1 MLVFK
6 NKDLNSAQ
14 MFKYILFLFILI
26 PTCFGGAPFE
36 TPATTEAVQEFR
48 GFVPHEQIDNKKQ
61 EVHIDN
67 DAVALL
73 ALISD
78 WVNLIGWQAD
88 WGLDDP
94 LPAPVRVKI
103 TENRYYLHKIA
114 VAICLGH
121 GFTQGIDPR
130 IPLSTDQLRKYKHIV
145 KIIGEQISNLSKT
158 YPMTPEHAYTTAAT
172 KAQLQAHINVLQE
185 LIFRSEEADAP
196 IFMDEDEKNTLA
208 AIALSVQ
215 KPVDDSYTYRDTQ
228 EATRLMTEARED
240 ICRNFPQYRRLET
253 EIYTYGQATPA
264 TLGITQQVYDQQRAT
279 LNAQKDAIHNR
290 DIQPQID
297 QLNLVQ
303 LLVDRMGISEAKARK
318 IFIEG
323 LHMELNHDGTYHD

>member
-14 MFKYILFLFILI
+14 MFKYILFLFTLI
-26 PTCFGGAPFE
+26 PTCFGGEPFE

-88 WGLDDP
+88 WGFDDP
-94 LPAPVRVKI
+94 LPAPVRAKI

-130 IPLSTDQLRKYKHIV
+130 IPLSTDQLRLYKQIV
-145 KIIGEQISNLSKT
+145 QIIGEQISNVSKT

-172 KAQLQAHINVLQE
+172 KIQLQAHINVLQE
-185 LIFRSEEADAP
+185 LIFRSADADAP
-196 IFMDEDEKNTLA
+196 VFMDEDQKTHEQ
-208 AIALSVQ
+208 AIALSLE
-215 KPVDDSYTYRDTQ
+215 KPVDDSCKFQ
-228 EATRLMTEARED
+228 EIEEATRLMNEARED
-240 ICRNFPQYRRLET
+240 ICRDFSEYIRLEK
-253 EIYTYGQATPA
+253 EIFTYGQATPA
-264 TLGITQQVYDQQRAT
+264 TLGISQQFYNQQIAN
-279 LNAQKDAIHNR
+279 LNAQKDAIHYR
-290 DIQPQID
+290 DIQPEINR
-297 QLNLVQ
+297 LNLVQ
-303 LLVDRMGISEAKARK
+303 LLVDGMGISEAKARK
-318 IFIEG
+318 IFSEG
-323 LHMELNHDGTYHD
+323 LFMELNPDGTYHD